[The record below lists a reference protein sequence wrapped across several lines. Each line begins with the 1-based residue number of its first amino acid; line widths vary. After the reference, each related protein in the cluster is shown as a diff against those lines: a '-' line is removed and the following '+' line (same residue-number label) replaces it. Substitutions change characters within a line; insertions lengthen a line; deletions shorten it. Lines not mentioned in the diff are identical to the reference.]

1 MFSKKPAETPA
12 PSAPTRPTTP
22 KASPVSKSNSSSGSF
37 SVLGADVT
45 ITGNISAS
53 TELHIDGTV
62 EGDIDCASLVQG
74 DGSQITGEVKADSA
88 RLAGRVDG
96 SIHAKELVILRSATI
111 NGDVHYEALT
121 VEQGASVQGRFA
133 PREAGTPAPANT
145 TSSGTGSESDAQGTG
160 MGSPSSSS
168 GSTTADLG
176 ISPFAA
182 DSGAANDGEKS
193 TSSNYY

>member
-12 PSAPTRPTTP
+12 PSAPARPATP
-22 KASPVSKSNSSSGSF
+22 KAAPVPKNNSSGSF

-45 ITGNISAS
+45 ITGNIAAS

-74 DGSQITGEVKADSA
+74 EGSKITGEVQAESA

-96 SIHAKELVILRSATI
+96 SIHARELVILRSATI

-121 VEQGASVQGRFA
+121 VEQGAAVQGRFA
-133 PREAGTPAPANT
+133 PREAPAPAAST
-145 TSSGTGSESDAQGTG
+145 ASSTASSTSTSSAAPSASNG
-160 MGSPSSSS
+160 SSSS
-168 GSTTADLG
+168 TSDLG
-176 ISPFAA
+176 ISPFSSDN
-182 DSGAANDGEKS
+182 DSGGDSEK
-193 TSSNYY
+193 TSNYY

>member
-12 PSAPTRPTTP
+12 PSAPPRPVTP
-22 KASPVSKSNSSSGSF
+22 KAAPVSKNSSSSGSF
-37 SVLGADVT
+37 SVLGGDVT

-53 TELHIDGTV
+53 TELHIDGNV
-62 EGDIDCASLVQG
+62 EGDIDCSSLVQG
-74 DGSQITGEVKADSA
+74 DGSQITGEVKAETA

-96 SIHAKELVILRSATI
+96 SIHARELVILRSATI

-133 PREAGTPAPANT
+133 PREAGASSASTSST
-145 TSSGTGSESDAQGTG
+145 TSESADDGGGSD
-160 MGSPSSSS
+160 SS
-168 GSTTADLG
+168 STTADLG

-182 DSGAANDGEKS
+182 DNSADNDSEK
-193 TSSNYY
+193 SSNYY